1 MLPEGWYG
9 VKGKR
14 RGGSRKRKEERYY
27 VGKKKKNVFPR
38 FRLIEHQQNKMDGP
52 LRQLAD

>member
-1 MLPEGWYG
+1 MVWSEGEE
-9 VKGKR
+9 KR
-14 RGGSRKRKEERYY
+14 RKQKEKGRE
-27 VGKKKKNVFPR
+27 VLCGEKKKNVFPR

>member
-1 MLPEGWYG
+1 MWE
-9 VKGKR
+9 
-14 RGGSRKRKEERYY
+14 
-27 VGKKKKNVFPR
+27 KKNKKMFPR